1 MEAIAPGETL
11 ESYFGRNNKQNK
23 LSNKPLNNFILRNYR
38 LGENKYPEKQ
48 WENINPFEEQEL
60 IQQKFW
66 ELNKLTIH
74 DRKFQEEIHKYLL
87 FEAEDRKEESRAFR
101 QKAHFP
107 LRFTPNL
114 RSKSKWQVRWHPKA
128 APLVKY
134 AYQIFYGS
142 INPVNPSFNP
152 KLREALQLSNW
163 CLVC

>member
-11 ESYFGRNNKQNK
+11 ESYFGQNSKRNK
-23 LSNKPLNNFILRNYR
+23 LTNKPLNEFIIKNYR
-38 LGENKYPEKQ
+38 LGENKYSKNQ
-48 WENINPFEEQEL
+48 ENINPFKEQEQ
-60 IQQKFW
+60 IQWKFQQ
-66 ELNKLTIH
+66 LNKLTIH
-74 DRKFQEEIHKYLL
+74 DRNFQEEIHKFLL
-87 FEAEDRKEESRAFR
+87 YETKDQKEESKTFK

-114 RSKSKWQVRWHPKA
+114 RSKSKWQVQWHPKA

-142 INPVNPSFNP
+142 INAVNPSFNP
-152 KLREALQLSNW
+152 KLREALQLSNR

>member
-1 MEAIAPGETL
+1 LPKEAIAPGETL
-11 ESYFGRNNKQNK
+11 ESYFGQNSKRNKLNNK
-23 LSNKPLNNFILRNYR
+23 SLNNFILKNYG
-38 LGENKYPEKQ
+38 LGENKYPKTQ
-48 WENINPFEEQEL
+48 KENTNPFKEQEQ
-60 IQQKFW
+60 IHQKFQ

-74 DRKFQEEIHKYLL
+74 NKNFQEEIHKYLF
-87 FEAEDRKEESRAFR
+87 FETKDQKEELKVFR

-114 RSKSKWQVRWHPKA
+114 RSKSKWQVRWHPKV

-152 KLREALQLSNW
+152 KL
-163 CLVC
+163 